1 MVQPVRVIRITG
13 DRLVSGEFRDE
24 GRLALLTQWRDAPI
38 KVEEQLLK
46 RQTWQANVNSGLLRP
61 TPVPAYRLSVGM
73 CMSGCAPTGA
83 RTSYTVWYGG
93 LTSAWLNTSI
103 QLCMS
108 GCAPTGA
115 LTS

>member
-1 MVQPVRVIRITG
+1 MVQPVRVITITS

-24 GRLALLTQWRDAPI
+24 GMLTLLTQWRDAPI

-73 CMSGCAPTGA
+73 CMSGCAPTVA
-83 RTSYTVWYGG
+83 RTSYQYG
-93 LTSAWLNTSI
+93 AVD
-103 QLCMS
+103 
-108 GCAPTGA
+108 
-115 LTS
+115 